1 MILTYPRTG
10 PKINV
15 CDITDLMK
23 FAGWFGLIVLVL
35 STIFIVDYFAYPN
48 VRICNQVTK
57 GITEQE
63 LTRRLGNFH
72 SEDLGNG
79 QMILYYESHPVAA
92 GFIRARVAKDSGAVL
107 ELQCDEDGRPSWS
120 TNN

>member
-1 MILTYPRTG
+1 
-10 PKINV
+10 
-15 CDITDLMK
+15 MK

-35 STIFIVDYFAYPN
+35 STVFIVDYFVYPN

-57 GITEQE
+57 GITEKE
-63 LTRRLGNFH
+63 LTGGLGSFL
-72 SEDLGNG
+72 SENDLGNG

-92 GFIRARVAKDSGAVL
+92 GLIRARVAKDSGVVL
-107 ELQCDEDGRPSWS
+107 ELKCDEDERPLWS